1 MIVCILWYERRNDQG
16 FWAGQ
21 GLTRKRFASG
31 WSGDPMSVSGVR
43 VEREMDED
51 AQNKGVSINSE
62 ARSYPTE
69 VIDPARFFFR
79 FSHIAS
85 LISWI
90 SEHLFEWVISPASN
104 THEPLQPIRLGPA
117 IALPIRLQIH
127 PSPDAAPARKLSPLR
142 PVPHREQTVPVRQP
156 TTTATATKGSLR

>member
-1 MIVCILWYERRNDQG
+1 M
-16 FWAGQ
+16 
-21 GLTRKRFASG
+21 
-31 WSGDPMSVSGVR
+31 SGVR

-79 FSHIAS
+79 FSHIIAS

-90 SEHLFEWVISPASN
+90 SEHLFEWVQEHHTCAYDRVRLYLRQADISRIHFSFFKTVLLHIAMVLRTASLI
-104 THEPLQPIRLGPA
+104 TYGKSWGLCL
-117 IALPIRLQIH
+117 
-127 PSPDAAPARKLSPLR
+127 LS
-142 PVPHREQTVPVRQP
+142 
-156 TTTATATKGSLR
+156 